1 MNLANFERL
10 TNYFCIF
17 LLYVPN
23 VEVGT
28 DASKLYGKCFDPF
41 SEGINTY
48 ENANEHEIISL
59 IQLSESTSMP
69 PNPVKSVN
77 SNEHNKNETAAGSQ
91 KPSCKMPFIK
101 PGTLTKKKF
110 NSTSSFHNN
119 LILFND
125 KNKTIAVSTLFELAL
140 SMNERKHATR
150 KKRRRGW

>member
-10 TNYFCIF
+10 TNYSCIF

-41 SEGINTY
+41 SEGTNTY

-110 NSTSSFHNN
+110 NSRSSSHNN
-119 LILFND
+119 FIPFND
-125 KNKTIAVSTLFELAL
+125 KPTAVSILSELAL
-140 SMNERKHATR
+140 FTNERKHATR
-150 KKRRRGW
+150 QKRRRG